1 MALEIIILAAGQGK
15 RMRSKLPKILHPL
28 AGRPLL
34 AHVLDAARALAPGKI
49 VVVHGNG
56 AEQVRAGFADAQVEW
71 ILQAEQLGTGHA
83 VQQALPGISPGA
95 EVLILYADV
104 PLVRPATLKRL
115 LDAGRDG
122 LAVMTAEL
130 GDPTGYGRIVRLTS
144 GDVARI
150 VEQGDASADELA
162 LREINA
168 GFMAMSARRLS
179 GWLGRL
185 TNRNAQ
191 KEYYLTDVVSLAVG
205 DGVRVHGVK
214 VEDAWEVAGV
224 NSKRELAA
232 IERQYQLREAARL
245 LNEAVSLSDPARIDV
260 RGELS
265 CGTDVAIDVNCVFEG
280 KVTLADGVRVG
291 PNCLLRNVRI
301 GPGTDILAFSHLEDS
316 EIGARCRLGP
326 YARLR
331 PGNSL
336 GDEVHIGNFV
346 EVKASRI
353 GNGSKANHLTY
364 IGDTDIGA
372 KVNVGAG
379 TITCNYDGATKSR
392 TIIEDDCFIGSDATL
407 VAPVRIARGSY
418 IGAGSTISKDTP
430 PGQLTVARARQV
442 SVPSWKPPKKKGSA
456 NVRHCGRGLAPRH
469 RTGPRRRPA
478 AARIPRLRLLR
489 RRDAARRSDRPRAY
503 RLPRERPRG
512 EGQEPGRGDRD
523 RAYALGDAR
532 RAGDAERASDPFPR
546 RDRGG
551 A

>member
-34 AHVLDAARALAPGKI
+34 AHVLDTARALAPRKI

-56 AEQVRAGFADAQVEW
+56 AEQVRAAFAGAQVEW
-71 ILQAEQLGTGHA
+71 ALQAEQLGTGHA
-83 VQQALPGISPGA
+83 VRQALPAISPDA

-130 GDPTGYGRIVRLTS
+130 GDPTGYGRIVRQAS

-168 GFMAMSARRLS
+168 GFMAMSARGLS

-191 KEYYLTDVVSLAVG
+191 EEYYLTDVVSLAVG
-205 DGVRVHGVK
+205 DGVRVRGVK

-232 IERQYQLREAARL
+232 IERQYQLKEAARL
-245 LNEAVSLSDPARIDV
+245 LNEAVSLADPARIDV
-260 RGELS
+260 RGELA

-280 KVTLADGVRVG
+280 KVTLADGVRIG

-301 GPGTDILAFSHLEDS
+301 GPGTEILAFSHLEDS

-353 GNGSKANHLTY
+353 GKGSKVNHLSY
-364 IGDTDIGA
+364 IGDTDVGA

-430 PGQLTVARARQV
+430 PDQLTVARARQV
-442 SVPSWKPPKKKGSA
+442 SVPSWKPPKKKG
-456 NVRHCGRGLAPRH
+456 
-469 RTGPRRRPA
+469 
-478 AARIPRLRLLR
+478 
-489 RRDAARRSDRPRAY
+489 
-503 RLPRERPRG
+503 
-512 EGQEPGRGDRD
+512 
-523 RAYALGDAR
+523 
-532 RAGDAERASDPFPR
+532 
-546 RDRGG
+546 
-551 A
+551 